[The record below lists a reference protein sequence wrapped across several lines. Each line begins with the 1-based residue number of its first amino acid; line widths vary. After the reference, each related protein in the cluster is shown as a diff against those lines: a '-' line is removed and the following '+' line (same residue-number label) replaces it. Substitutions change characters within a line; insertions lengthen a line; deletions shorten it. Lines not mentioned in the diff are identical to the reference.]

1 MTDYHNE
8 YRPPT
13 WDGLVGSKQRAAGKS
28 ISKLLKTDKARAF
41 LLTGPSGVG
50 KTTIARLIARQLAG
64 KSTLWDALYTELDA
78 ATRTGV
84 DDMRELKRTLHLKP
98 MNSDHRVI
106 CLDEAHMLT
115 KNAWNALLKVI
126 EEPPEHLRWVFCT
139 TEPAK
144 VPKAIRTRCAEY
156 DLPLVS
162 EDDIETLL
170 ASVIKAEDLDIPE
183 DVIDKIVIAAVGSP
197 RAALVALAKVVDC
210 DDVDSVLST
219 VSNESGDVIDLC
231 RFLKSGGSWQKAMKI
246 LGKIENP
253 TAEGIRIVVC
263 AYFTTVARS
272 ANNEGDA
279 GRALTVLDAFGT
291 PYPPV
296 GSAMYPLLLSMGELL
311 LGE

>member
-8 YRPPT
+8 YRPSS
-13 WDGLVGSKQRAAGKS
+13 WDGLVGSRQRAAGKS

-50 KTTIARLIARQLAG
+50 KTTIARLIAREMGIHVQAG
-64 KSTLWDALYTELDA
+64 SGYSELDA

-84 DDMRELKRTLHLKP
+84 DDVRELKRTLHLKP
-98 MNSDHRVI
+98 MGSGCRVI
-106 CLDEAHMLT
+106 CLDEAHMLS
-115 KNAWNALLKVI
+115 KNAWAALLKVI
-126 EEPPEHLRWVFCT
+126 EEPPDHLRWVFCT
-139 TEPAK
+139 TEPTK

-156 DLPLVS
+156 DLPLVD
-162 EDDIETLL
+162 EEAIEELL
-170 ASVIKAEDLDIPE
+170 VSVCKAENLHLPGEYIE
-183 DVIDKIVIAAVGSP
+183 KIITAAGGSP

-219 VSNESGDVIDLC
+219 VSNESKEVIDLC
-231 RFLKSGGSWQKAMKI
+231 RLLKGGGSWQKVMKV

-263 AYFTTVARS
+263 AYFTTVARNAKS
-272 ANNEGDA
+272 EGDA

-296 GSAMYPLLLSMGELL
+296 GSALYPLILSLGELF